1 MCSQSDV
8 GLTLQMKK
16 PPQQSITSLPPSPDE
31 ERHSRVV
38 KYSIAMSV
46 RLLCVVLCFFVHGWL
61 LLLAVVGALVLPYVA
76 VVIANTASTSGSG
89 TVLRPGSV
97 LRFQRPPTPG
107 DDQ

>member
-1 MCSQSDV
+1 MSCQSDV

-31 ERHSRVV
+31 ERRTRVM

-61 LLLAVVGALVLPYVA
+61 LLLAVIAALVLPYVA
-76 VVIANTASTSGSG
+76 VVVANTASTSGSG
-89 TVLRPGSV
+89 TVLRPGSI
-97 LRFQRPPTPG
+97 LRFQRPPTQG
-107 DDQ
+107 DDE